1 MKTKEDNEYA
11 TCSKKVWA
19 IYILAVICLIIV
31 LVAVVAQDNEEK
43 LFYSLMTVA
52 ASYVFRPTDRFI
64 GKAVMRL
71 FGVAPPGISDDSE

>member
-1 MKTKEDNEYA
+1 MKANEDKEYA
-11 TCSKKVWA
+11 SCSKKVWA
-19 IYILAVICLIIV
+19 IYILVVICLIIF

-43 LFYSLMTVA
+43 LFYSLMTAA

-71 FGVAPPGISDDSE
+71 FGVAPPANSDDSE